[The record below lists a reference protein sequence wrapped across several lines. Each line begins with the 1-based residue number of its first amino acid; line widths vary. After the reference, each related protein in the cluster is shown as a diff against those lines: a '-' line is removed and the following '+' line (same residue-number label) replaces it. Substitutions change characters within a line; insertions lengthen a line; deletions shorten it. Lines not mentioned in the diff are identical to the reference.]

1 MSQNNDIKT
10 INLKRRLIELS
21 QRLVISKNWT
31 SGELEIFKR
40 QIRIIKLELKELE
53 IK

>member
-10 INLKRRLIELS
+10 INLKRRLTELN
-21 QRLVISKNWT
+21 QRLITSKNWT

-40 QIRIIKLELKELE
+40 QIRIIKLELENL
-53 IK
+53 